1 LALQSASEAIQFH
14 GTGAEKGESGE
25 CIAGKSGVSNQRMY
39 AMRRSIPTLA
49 AALLPLLFVMP
60 AAPQTSNGAGGQN
73 PETLT
78 ADYNQAMQSKDWSR
92 AVATA
97 QQLAGLKATS
107 VNLKMLANA
116 QLYSGSADAA
126 LATYDQALAAAQQEK
141 PAGGQPMTEWKN
153 GLSQIYIGKG
163 NALLKLKRTA
173 EAIEAYNQSAGLAA
187 NAGLAYFNLCAV
199 LYNIGKTQESA
210 AACRKCVQADPAR
223 ANAWFILG
231 SDLFADSPFNSKG
244 EVIASPET
252 REALEKY
259 LALAPDGPHAADV
272 KAMLQMIAK

>member
-1 LALQSASEAIQFH
+1 
-14 GTGAEKGESGE
+14 
-25 CIAGKSGVSNQRMY
+25 
-39 AMRRSIPTLA
+39 MRRSIPTLA

-60 AAPQTSNGAGGQN
+60 ATAQTSNGAGQQN
-73 PETLT
+73 SDGLT
-78 ADYNQAMQSKDWSR
+78 AQYNQAMQARDWSR

-97 QQLAGLKATS
+97 QQLAGIRATS
-107 VNLKMLANA
+107 LNLRLLANA
-116 QLYSGSADAA
+116 QLYSGSAEDA
-126 LATYDQALAAAQQEK
+126 LATYNRALAAAQQEK
-141 PAGGQPMTEWKN
+141 PAEGQPMNEWKD
-153 GLSQIYIGKG
+153 GLSEIYIGKG

-173 EAIEAYNQSAGLAA
+173 EAVEAYNQAAGLAA
-187 NAGLAYFNLCAV
+187 NSGLAYFNLCAV
-199 LYNIGKTQESA
+199 LYNNGKTKESA

-231 SDLFADSPFNSKG
+231 SDLFADAPIDSSK
-244 EVIASPET
+244 VVVTAET